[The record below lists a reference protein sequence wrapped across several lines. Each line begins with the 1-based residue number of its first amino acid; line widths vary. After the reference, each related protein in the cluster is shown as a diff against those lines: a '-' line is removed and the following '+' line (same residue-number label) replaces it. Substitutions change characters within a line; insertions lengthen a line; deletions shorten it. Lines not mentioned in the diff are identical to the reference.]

1 MSLVVTVCTR
11 EGIAM
16 AADSRLT
23 ASFTRDQQ
31 AAVQTIISTP
41 SSDSASKLFV
51 AAGGIGISTYGLA
64 TVNGA
69 PIAGVIESFIID
81 RLSRREVS
89 PREVAVALRS
99 YFQQLGVLQQTYFHI
114 AGYCLTHDSH
124 EQEVLGLDIASGEIT
139 RLNTWSSGAA
149 WAGETDVLQRLLS
162 DVCVMDSAGQIT
174 SKVGGYGIP
183 FDLFTLQDAIDFCTY
198 AVRSTIDTM
207 RFQLREK
214 TVGGPIDVLV
224 LKPGQASWIAK
235 KQLHV

>member
-41 SSDSASKLFV
+41 SSDSASKLFM

-99 YFQQLGVLQQTYFHI
+99 YFQQLGV
-114 AGYCLTHDSH
+114 
-124 EQEVLGLDIASGEIT
+124 
-139 RLNTWSSGAA
+139 
-149 WAGETDVLQRLLS
+149 
-162 DVCVMDSAGQIT
+162 
-174 SKVGGYGIP
+174 
-183 FDLFTLQDAIDFCTY
+183 
-198 AVRSTIDTM
+198 
-207 RFQLREK
+207 
-214 TVGGPIDVLV
+214 
-224 LKPGQASWIAK
+224 
-235 KQLHV
+235 